1 MDSGGVIV
9 SSHMFRLQV
18 GGGTSMSVAPLKGL
32 YRATEK
38 CMLRSSNFLPGWG
51 NRHDNRCVCV
61 CEREREREREEVSLC
76 RWSIRALSGIDRSID
91 R

>member
-1 MDSGGVIV
+1 
-9 SSHMFRLQV
+9 MFRLQV

-51 NRHDNRCVCV
+51 NRHDNRCVRVCV
-61 CEREREREREEVSLC
+61 REREEVSL
-76 RWSIRALSGIDRSID
+76 RHWSMRALSGIYIYIYI
-91 R
+91 